1 MIPQIALDPTYIL
14 QQASCRAS
22 VLVSS
27 ARFSRDDWEDLRQEM
42 ALDCLER
49 TPWFNPDRGDWRG
62 FVRGVVRNHSAVLAT
77 REAQRIRCETLSS
90 ADEDTDPDSDR
101 DREIV
106 TLAFEPASDNPTAAL
121 VLSAD
126 VQRVV
131 GSLPDNLRSLASE
144 LTEMT
149 VAEVA
154 AKRGRS
160 TQWIYHLMKRLRKAF
175 VQAGVTPES
184 ARHRGGPR

>member
-1 MIPQIALDPTYIL
+1 M
-14 QQASCRAS
+14 
-22 VLVSS
+22 LVSS
-27 ARFSRDDWEDLRQEM
+27 ARFSRDEWEDLRQEM

-49 TPWFNPDRGDWRG
+49 TPWFNPDRGNWRG
-62 FVRGVVRNHSAVLAT
+62 FVRGVVRNHSATLAT
-77 REAQRIRCETLSS
+77 REAQRIRCETLSA
-90 ADEDTDPDSDR
+90 ADEETQPDTDG

-106 TLAFEPASDNPTAAL
+106 HAAFEPASDNPTAAL

-131 GSLPDNLRSLASE
+131 ASLPENLRALASE

-149 VAEVA
+149 VAEIA

-160 TQWIYHLMKRLRKAF
+160 TQWIYHLMNRLRKAF

-184 ARHRGGPR
+184 ARRRGGPR